1 MANTLLSDIA
11 AVPLG
16 YSICKFRGK
25 KYGVTKSVHNL
36 GKSVKIY
43 AEELGGEDFI
53 SLNFYQTD
61 RSDILKP
68 CEMPEE
74 KVLQFLRELEI
85 SEESV

>member
-1 MANTLLSDIA
+1 M
-11 AVPLG
+11 
-16 YSICKFRGK
+16 
-25 KYGVTKSVHNL
+25 TKSVHNL